1 MELMHHILSNVYPYV
16 KLLLKKTKFQSI
28 IIKTKENG

>member
-1 MELMHHILSNVYPYV
+1 MELFHHILSNVYPCV
-16 KLLLKKTKFQSI
+16 KLLLKMTKFQSI